1 MENPSELWWK
11 PDQPRN
17 KSSIHMNEDITMALD
32 DAKEKMDKAI
42 GRLEGELSKIR
53 AGKAHPSMLE
63 SVRVDY
69 YGSMTPV
76 SQVANVNSTDARTL
90 VVQPWEKSMLDPI
103 ATGII
108 NANLGLNPM
117 NNGEVLIINVPP
129 LTEERRRELS
139 KRARSEG
146 EGARVGIRNARK
158 DANDYLKAAKDDGMS
173 EDELKKGEQMV
184 QELTDKYT
192 AQVESVLSA
201 KEADIMTI

>member
-1 MENPSELWWK
+1 MEAYTDEI
-11 PDQPRN
+11 D
-17 KSSIHMNEDITMALD
+17 MNEEITMALD
-32 DAKEKMDKAI
+32 DAKENMEKAMS
-42 GRLEGELSKIR
+42 RLEAELNKIR

-90 VVQPWEKSMLDPI
+90 VVQPWEKGMLDAI
-103 ATGII
+103 STGII

-158 DANDYLKAAKDDGMS
+158 DANDYLKAAKEEGMS
-173 EDELKKGEQMV
+173 EDDLKQGEQKV
-184 QELTDKYT
+184 QDLTNVYT
-192 AQVESVLSA
+192 AKVEEVLTS

>member
-1 MENPSELWWK
+1 
-11 PDQPRN
+11 
-17 KSSIHMNEDITMALD
+17 MNEEITMALD
-32 DAKEKMDKAI
+32 DAREKMDKAMS
-42 GRLEGELSKIR
+42 RLEAELSKIR

-90 VVQPWEKSMLDPI
+90 VVQPWEKGMLDAI
-103 ATGII
+103 STGII

-129 LTEERRRELS
+129 LTEERRRELG

-158 DANDYLKAAKDDGMS
+158 DANDYLKAAKEEGMS
-173 EDELKKGEQMV
+173 EDDLKQGEQKV
-184 QELTDKYT
+184 QDLTNVYT
-192 AQVESVLSA
+192 AKVEEVLTS

>member
-1 MENPSELWWK
+1 
-11 PDQPRN
+11 
-17 KSSIHMNEDITMALD
+17 MALD
-32 DAKEKMDKAI
+32 DAREKMDKAMS
-42 GRLEGELSKIR
+42 RLEAELSKIR
-53 AGKAHPSMLE
+53 AGKDHPSMLE

-90 VVQPWEKSMLDPI
+90 VVQPWEKGMLDAI
-103 ATGII
+103 STGII

-158 DANDYLKAAKDDGMS
+158 DANDYLKAAKEEGMS
-173 EDELKKGEQMV
+173 EDDLKQGEQKV
-184 QELTDKYT
+184 QDLTNVYT
-192 AQVESVLSA
+192 AKVEEVLTS

>member
-1 MENPSELWWK
+1 MQEAV
-11 PDQPRN
+11 D
-17 KSSIHMNEDITMALD
+17 MALEE
-32 DAKEKMDKAI
+32 AKDQMEKAME
-42 GRLEGELSKIR
+42 RLKTELKKVR

-63 SVRVDY
+63 SVKIDY
-69 YGSMTPV
+69 YGTMTPI

-90 VVQPWEKSMLDPI
+90 VVQPWEKPMLDPI

-129 LTEERRRELS
+129 LTEERRIELS

-146 EGARVGIRNARK
+146 EAARVSIRNARK
-158 DANDYLKAAKDDGMS
+158 DANDILKSAKDEGLS
-173 EDELKKGEQMV
+173 EDMLKTGEAKV
-184 QELTDKYT
+184 QDLTNSFTQK
-192 AQVESVLSA
+192 VEDTLAA

>member
-1 MENPSELWWK
+1 MEPWSK
-11 PDQPRN
+11 PERPRI
-17 KSSIHMNEDITMALD
+17 KSSIHMNEEITMALD

-90 VVQPWEKSMLDPI
+90 VVQPWEKGMLDAI

-184 QELTDKYT
+184 QELTDKHT

>member
-1 MENPSELWWK
+1 MEPWSKL
-11 PDQPRN
+11 DRPRI
-17 KSSIHMNEDITMALD
+17 KSSIHMNEEITMALD

-90 VVQPWEKSMLDPI
+90 VVQPWEKGMLDAI

-184 QELTDKYT
+184 QELTDKHT

>member
-1 MENPSELWWK
+1 
-11 PDQPRN
+11 
-17 KSSIHMNEDITMALD
+17 MALD
-32 DAKEKMDKAI
+32 DAREKMDKAMS
-42 GRLEGELSKIR
+42 RLEAELSKIR

-90 VVQPWEKSMLDPI
+90 VVQPWEKGMLDAI
-103 ATGII
+103 STGII

-117 NNGEVLIINVPP
+117 NNGEVLIINGPP

-158 DANDYLKAAKDDGMS
+158 DANDYLKAAKEEGMS
-173 EDELKKGEQMV
+173 EDDLKQGEQKV
-184 QELTDKYT
+184 QDLTNVYT
-192 AQVESVLSA
+192 AKVEEVLTS

>member
-1 MENPSELWWK
+1 
-11 PDQPRN
+11 
-17 KSSIHMNEDITMALD
+17 MNEEITMALD

-90 VVQPWEKSMLDPI
+90 VVQPWEKGMLDPI

-146 EGARVGIRNARK
+146 EGCACRHSQCEERCERLFEGRQRRWHERGRVEKGRTNGPGVDRQIHRSSGICACPRRRRT
-158 DANDYLKAAKDDGMS
+158 S
-173 EDELKKGEQMV
+173 
-184 QELTDKYT
+184 
-192 AQVESVLSA
+192 
-201 KEADIMTI
+201 

>member
-1 MENPSELWWK
+1 
-11 PDQPRN
+11 
-17 KSSIHMNEDITMALD
+17 MNEEIAMALD
-32 DAKEKMDKAI
+32 DAKEKMEKAI

-90 VVQPWEKSMLDPI
+90 VVQPWEKGMLDPI

-158 DANDYLKAAKDDGMS
+158 DANDYLKAAKEDGMS
-173 EDELKKGEQMV
+173 EDELKKGEQLV
-184 QELTDKYT
+184 QELTNQFTDK
-192 AQVESVLSA
+192 VESVLAA

>member
-1 MENPSELWWK
+1 
-11 PDQPRN
+11 
-17 KSSIHMNEDITMALD
+17 MALD
-32 DAKEKMDKAI
+32 DAKENMEKAMS
-42 GRLEGELSKIR
+42 RLEAELNKIR

-90 VVQPWEKSMLDPI
+90 VVQPWEKGMLDAI
-103 ATGII
+103 STGII

-158 DANDYLKAAKDDGMS
+158 DANDYLKAAKEEGMS
-173 EDELKKGEQMV
+173 EDDLKQGEQKV
-184 QELTDKYT
+184 QDLTNVYT
-192 AQVESVLSA
+192 AKVEEVLTS

>member
-1 MENPSELWWK
+1 MQEEIDFLFDATKDDMNRALSHMEK
-11 PDQPRN
+11 
-17 KSSIHMNEDITMALD
+17 ALV
-32 DAKEKMDKAI
+32 
-42 GRLEGELSKIR
+42 KIR
-53 AGKAHPSMLE
+53 AGRANPSMLE
-63 SVRVDY
+63 GVMVEY
-69 YGSMTPV
+69 YGAPTPLNQVGNV
-76 SQVANVNSTDARTL
+76 STTDPRTL
-90 VVQPWEKSMLDPI
+90 TVQAYEKAMLDVI
-103 ATGII
+103 ASAII

-192 AQVESVLSA
+192 TQVESVLSA

>member
-1 MENPSELWWK
+1 
-11 PDQPRN
+11 
-17 KSSIHMNEDITMALD
+17 MALD
-32 DAKEKMDKAI
+32 DAKENMEKAMS
-42 GRLEGELSKIR
+42 RLEAELNKIR

-90 VVQPWEKSMLDPI
+90 VVQPWEKGILDAI
-103 ATGII
+103 STGII

-158 DANDYLKAAKDDGMS
+158 DANDYLKAAKEEGMS
-173 EDELKKGEQMV
+173 EDDLKQGEQKV
-184 QELTDKYT
+184 QDLTNVYT
-192 AQVESVLSA
+192 AKVEEVLTS

>member
-1 MENPSELWWK
+1 MEPWSKL
-11 PDQPRN
+11 DRPRI
-17 KSSIHMNEDITMALD
+17 KSSIHMNEEITMALD

-90 VVQPWEKSMLDPI
+90 VVQPWEKGMLDSI

-158 DANDYLKAAKDDGMS
+158 DANDYLKAAKDGGMS
-173 EDELKKGEQMV
+173 EDEMKKGEQMV
-184 QELTDKYT
+184 QDLTDKYT
-192 AQVESVLSA
+192 AQVESVLAA

>member
-1 MENPSELWWK
+1 MQEAV
-11 PDQPRN
+11 D
-17 KSSIHMNEDITMALD
+17 MALEE
-32 DAKEKMDKAI
+32 AKDQMEKAMD
-42 GRLEGELSKIR
+42 RLKGELKKVR

-63 SVRVDY
+63 SVKIDY
-69 YGSMTPV
+69 YGTMTPI

-90 VVQPWEKSMLDPI
+90 VVQPWEKPMLDPI

-129 LTEERRRELS
+129 LTEERRIELS

-146 EGARVGIRNARK
+146 EAARVSIRNARK
-158 DANDYLKAAKDDGMS
+158 DANDILKSAKDEGLS
-173 EDELKKGEQMV
+173 EDMLKTGEAKV
-184 QELTDKYT
+184 QDLTNSFTQK
-192 AQVESVLSA
+192 VEDTLAA

>member
-1 MENPSELWWK
+1 
-11 PDQPRN
+11 
-17 KSSIHMNEDITMALD
+17 MALD
-32 DAKEKMDKAI
+32 DAKDKMQKAI
-42 GRLEGELSKIR
+42 ARLEGELNKIR

-69 YGSMTPV
+69 YGSLTPV
-76 SQVANVNSTDARTL
+76 SQVANINSTDARTL
-90 VVQPWEKSMLDPI
+90 VVQPWEKGMLDPI

-129 LTEERRRELS
+129 LTEERRKDLS

-158 DANDYLKAAKDDGMS
+158 DANDYLKAAKDEGMS
-173 EDELKKGEQMV
+173 EDELKKCEQLV
-184 QELTDKYT
+184 QDLTDKFIT
-192 AQVESVLSA
+192 QVESVLAA
-201 KEADIMTI
+201 KESDIMTI